1 MPGTN
6 SKDAPAGV
14 PQPPILNTPS
24 TGYSSS
30 LKSTASEPVSA
41 VIPTANVPKLP
52 ATPQDQPSPPPASVS
67 PQTASATA
75 LPPPKPRK
83 RRRFRRFLLYT
94 TALLGL
100 GYAGGIYYALIN
112 DDFHDYFTDYIPGGE
127 DAVLFF
133 EERAFK
139 QRFPNGTG
147 TSSMYPQVSGENK
160 VTITGKSGA
169 SPRVASKTPTNAGK
183 SGSAPSNDK
192 LGMTDRAVAQP
203 AIDLSSASSK
213 ATEKAE
219 KAKEALLS
227 PSLKSD
233 PKPSLRP
240 STDKQEQSVPT
251 PAPAIPTH
259 IAPIDPLNISN
270 AADPAVQKVAAMLN
284 DLIMVVNGDNA
295 SGKYGSTLT
304 KAKEDVQQLAN
315 EIGAYKSSQ
324 QAAAQEQ
331 IKKNDAEFDRVAKEM
346 LGRAQQAQK
355 EQELRWR
362 EEYENERQRLAKS
375 YDDKLKAE
383 LDAAQKVSDQKL
395 RNDLLRQNLK
405 MQDSFADTIRQQ
417 VETERD
423 ARLSKL
429 NELSTTVSEL
439 EKLTTEW
446 NSVVDANLQTQHLVV
461 AVDAV
466 RTALE
471 TADRPTPFLHEL
483 AALKESAH
491 NNGTVNAAI
500 VSIRPITYQK
510 GIPTIAQLI
519 DRFRRVASEV
529 RKASLLPEDAG
540 VASHAASFVLS
551 KVLFKKQGL
560 TAGSDVESVLTRT
573 ETLLEE
579 GDLDEAAREMNGLT
593 GWARVLSDDWLT
605 DCRRVLEVKQ
615 AIEVEICDM

>member
-1 MPGTN
+1 M
-6 SKDAPAGV
+6 
-14 PQPPILNTPS
+14 
-24 TGYSSS
+24 
-30 LKSTASEPVSA
+30 
-41 VIPTANVPKLP
+41 
-52 ATPQDQPSPPPASVS
+52 
-67 PQTASATA
+67 
-75 LPPPKPRK
+75 
-83 RRRFRRFLLYT
+83 LYT
-94 TALLGL
+94 TTLLGL

-147 TSSMYPQVSGENK
+147 GSRMYPQISGENK

-169 SPRVASKTPTNAGK
+169 SPRVATKTTTDAGK
-183 SGSAPSNDK
+183 IGSAAGDDK
-192 LGMTDRAVAQP
+192 LGKTDRAVAQP
-203 AIDLSSASSK
+203 TVDLSSASSK
-213 ATEKAE
+213 VKESAE
-219 KAKEALLS
+219 KAKETLLS
-227 PSLKSD
+227 PSSKSD
-233 PKPSLRP
+233 SKPSPKPS
-240 STDKQEQSVPT
+240 SAKQEKPATTPASAPPT
-251 PAPAIPTH
+251 P

-284 DLIMVVNGDNA
+284 DLITVVNADNA
-295 SGKYGSTLT
+295 SGKYGSALT
-304 KAKEDVQQLAN
+304 KAKEDVQQLAS
-315 EIGAYKSSQ
+315 EIGSYKSNQ
-324 QAAAQEQ
+324 EAAAQEL

-346 LGRAQQAQK
+346 LGRAQQEQK

-362 EEYENERQRLAKS
+362 EEYENERQRLS
-375 YDDKLKAE
+375 QNYEEKLKAE

-395 RNDLLRQNLK
+395 RNELLHQNLK
-405 MQDSFADTIRQQ
+405 MQDSFADTVRQQ

-446 NSVVDANLQTQHLVV
+446 NSVVDANLRTQHLVV

-500 VSIRPITYQK
+500 ASIRPVTYQK

-615 AIEVEICDM
+615 AIEVRICDVRSENPY